1 MEHVPILDFYSLM
14 FSLFLLQVP
23 NSIPLSTVEK
33 KTEHKNG
40 QVNETF
46 VLPKTEAKGQL
57 ISKGHF
63 GVFKST
69 KRTIFFL
76 RIFAVAFKKML
87 NKK

>member
-1 MEHVPILDFYSLM
+1 M

-23 NSIPLSTVEK
+23 NSIPLLTVEK
-33 KTEHKNG
+33 KTERK
-40 QVNETF
+40 NETF

-69 KRTIFFL
+69 KKRTNKMFE
-76 RIFAVAFKKML
+76 RISALSSKKPL
-87 NKK
+87 NQKNKCTSFY

>member
-1 MEHVPILDFYSLM
+1 MIEHVFLM
-14 FSLFLLQVP
+14 FFLFLLQVP
-23 NSIPLSTVEK
+23 NSMPLLTVEK
-33 KTEHKNG
+33 KAEGKNG

-69 KRTIFFL
+69 KKKQY
-76 RIFAVAFKKML
+76 FKDFCPSL
-87 NKK
+87 YFV